1 MLDKFIYFLQVEKRY
16 SKHTLEAYQ
25 NDLNQFYSYIQQH
38 KLAFE
43 EVNKRNI
50 RNWMILL
57 MDEGQTTKTIHRKIS
72 SLRAFYK
79 WMLQSGI
86 ITLNPLLGVSV
97 PKLQKRIPE
106 FVKEQEMH
114 QLDVQIF
121 PETLDGIRDHLIIE
135 LFYQTGVRLSEL
147 INLKTSDFNANQ
159 IKVLG
164 KRNKERII
172 PISKELYML
181 YVKYLNLKQN
191 ANIVN
196 EYVFVRNNGNKMYEK
211 LVYRKINYYLGLVTK
226 MDKRSPHVLRHTFA
240 THLLNNGAGLEVLK
254 EVLGHGSLSATQV
267 YTHNSFKQ
275 LTNIYSQAHPR
286 GHKN

>member
-16 SKHTLEAYQ
+16 SMHTLEAYQ

-38 KLAFE
+38 KLSFE

-50 RNWMILL
+50 RNWMIQLL
-57 MDEGQTTKTIHRKIS
+57 DEGQTTKTIHRKIS

-79 WMLQSGI
+79 WMLQSGS

-114 QLDVQIF
+114 HLDVQIF

-147 INLKTSDFNANQ
+147 INLKTNDFNANQ

-181 YVKYLNLKQN
+181 YVKYLNLKQS

-254 EVLGHGSLSATQV
+254 EVLGHSSLSATQV